1 MKAEIAKLLAL
12 FSEVEE
18 NGGSANLVLST
29 KGGKSIIKFTLESPP
44 PAPATTDP
52 TSTSPPAPGNQA
64 AGRRRRRNRGAA
76 ARARRNQRA
85 ATSQATLAEVDPPP
99 GLPPTPLLHP
109 LQHLLSIPNLR
120 KAPGHVFGEARD
132 ANLLQPQPG
141 RILLYSSCTTISPNT
156 LSLLR

>member
-1 MKAEIAKLLAL
+1 MRDELTGLLEIFHK
-12 FSEVEE
+12 VEE
-18 NGGSANLVLST
+18 T
-29 KGGKSIIKFTLESPP
+29 GGKATLSITTSMGLTKTKLEIVSPTP
-44 PAPATTDP
+44 GSTAS
-52 TSTSPPAPGNQA
+52 TSVSSPPAPGNQA

-85 ATSQATLAEVDPPP
+85 ATSLATLAEVDPPP
-99 GLPPTPLLHP
+99 RLPPAPLLHP

-120 KAPGHVFGEARD
+120 KAPGHVFGEAGD

-141 RILLYSSCTTISPNT
+141 RILLYSSCTTISLNT